1 MPRSN
6 VRKNFIAAAGW
17 RHQATLWNGGTIAV
31 GGWPNRHDSPLHFQW
46 RALSG
51 PAIGLARAADL
62 QNWKLIA
69 SDDGSSDETKSI
81 LQSFGKSFA
90 PGKVR
95 IIDVPF
101 LNIKEAIGASVNS
114 ENPKQWRIENAHH
127 LKGARFQLRRIRA
140 GARTGITTTA
150 RPVEPSS
157 PSSLAPARC
166 SAPPSRRSGG
176 ARARCRRVGSWSK
189 LALVCYVSS
198 SRRRVVPE
206 FSLLPYRRNVPT

>member
-1 MPRSN
+1 MSRWRRQARSGTAT
-6 VRKNFIAAAGW
+6 RLPSAGGP
-17 RHQATLWNGGTIAV
+17 TVTILLCTFNGE
-31 GGWPNRHDSPLHFQW
+31 RF
-46 RALSG
+46 
-51 PAIGLARAADL
+51 LAQQLASLER
-62 QNWKLIA
+62 QTFKNWKLIA
-69 SDDGSSDETKSI
+69 SDDGSCDETKSI
-81 LQSFGKSFA
+81 LQAFGKSFA

-101 LNIKEAIGASVNS
+101 LNIKDAIGASVNS

-206 FSLLPYRRNVPT
+206 FSLLPYRRNVLT